1 MFMCN
6 NSLVFNSLN
15 VLIQV
20 IFVFSFLVLFYFFY
34 VVNVE
39 KKDFQD
45 QIDLL
50 VDNIFS
56 ENKSQI
62 QDIIKINSDKK
73 ISKDDLELLLYGII
87 DTMEEKITIDSKDAI
102 NNIITNNSKLKTSIF
117 NILIGILCGCV
128 ILFLIFQCYP
138 VYTIFKESIITVF
151 FIALVEL
158 IFLTYISGKYISADP
173 NKIKNLLGTSVK
185 TWIEKN
191 KKLN

>member
-6 NSLVFNSLN
+6 NSLIFNSLN
-15 VLIQV
+15 VFIQV
-20 IFVFSFLVLFYFFY
+20 IFVFCFLVLFYFYY

-62 QDIIKINSDKK
+62 QDIVQPYLNK
-73 ISKDDLELLLYGII
+73 ISKDDLELVLYGII
-87 DTMEEKITIDSKDAI
+87 DTVEEKITIDSKDAI
-102 NNIITNNSKLKTSIF
+102 NNILINNNKLKTSIF
-117 NILIGILCGCV
+117 NILIGILCLCI
-128 ILFLIFQCYP
+128 ILFLVFQCYP

-158 IFLTYISGKYISADP
+158 VFLTYISSKYISADP

-185 TWIEKN
+185 SWIEKN